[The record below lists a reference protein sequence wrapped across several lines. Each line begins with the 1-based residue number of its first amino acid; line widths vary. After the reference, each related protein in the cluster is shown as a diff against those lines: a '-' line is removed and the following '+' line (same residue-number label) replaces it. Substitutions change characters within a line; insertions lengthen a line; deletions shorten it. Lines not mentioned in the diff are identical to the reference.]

1 MTLTQPQQRKVEQ
14 NLGLVG
20 KVIKDKVH
28 NPGQNSIYSY
38 DDLYQIGCIGLCK
51 AAHWIPPMAVSIT
64 LLQL

>member
-38 DDLYQIGCIGLCK
+38 DDLYQIGCIGL
-51 AAHWIPPMAVSIT
+51 
-64 LLQL
+64 

>member
-28 NPGQNSIYSY
+28 NPGQNSINSY
-38 DDLYQIGCIGLCK
+38 DDLYQIGCIGLMK
-51 AAHWIPPMAVSIT
+51 AIDNFDCTMHT
-64 LLQL
+64 G